1 MKAQL
6 IAPALIGL
14 MLASIGAP
22 VFASGDCPLV
32 PRAQWKPEAD
42 ARAATEA
49 LGYRVAHIRAGDGCY
64 EVWATGKHGR
74 AAYFKFAAADM
85 KLVSRVTGPDVAMR

>member
-14 MLASIGAP
+14 MLASTGAP
-22 VFASGDCPLV
+22 AFASDDCQPV
-32 PRAQWKPEAD
+32 PREQWKPEAD

-49 LGYRVAHIRAGDGCY
+49 LGYRVAHVRAGEGCY
-64 EVWATGKHGR
+64 EVWATDKRGR
-74 AAYFKFAAADM
+74 PVFARFAAADM
-85 KLVSRVTGPDVAMR
+85 KLVSRVFGRELAAR